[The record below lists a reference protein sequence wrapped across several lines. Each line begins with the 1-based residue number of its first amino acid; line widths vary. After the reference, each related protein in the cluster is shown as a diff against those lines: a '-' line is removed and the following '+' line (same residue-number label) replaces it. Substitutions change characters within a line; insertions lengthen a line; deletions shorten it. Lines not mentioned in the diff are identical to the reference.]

1 MRSIRRETSPPMQRM
16 RRRRGQD
23 GAAYEARTRDIVVR
37 VFPAYAAE
45 ESSPE
50 QGLYLWS
57 YTVEIENH
65 GDEPLTLV
73 SRKWIITDAMNRVE
87 TVEGAGVV
95 GEQPRLEPREA
106 FRYASGCPL
115 GTPSGAM
122 RGSYQMTAD
131 DGRSFDVEIPEFS
144 LHLPGA
150 AKTLN

>member
-1 MRSIRRETSPPMQRM
+1 MRPIR
-16 RRRRGQD
+16 RRRRGET
-23 GAAYEARTRDIVVR
+23 GGVYEARTGDVLVR
-37 VFPAYAAE
+37 VAPSYLPEQSDPE
-45 ESSPE
+45 ESRFVWA
-50 QGLYLWS
+50 YV
-57 YTVEIENH
+57 VEIENH
-65 GDEPLTLV
+65 GDTPLTLV
-73 SRKWIITDAMNRVE
+73 SRKWVITDALNRVE

-115 GTPSGAM
+115 GTSSGAM

-150 AKTLN
+150 TRSLN